1 MNSRKHALAIRL
13 SSVDQ
18 ARVDS
23 GELADAHE
31 ALRQAARQQHSGSND
46 KTNMRKKAGESASH
60 RFSEHDIAILREC
73 PPHFGKL

>member
-1 MNSRKHALAIRL
+1 MNSRKHAPAIRL

-46 KTNMRKKAGESASH
+46 KTNMRKKAGESASLL
-60 RFSEHDIAILREC
+60 SEHDIAILREC